1 MKRMNLR
8 KRFMVEYNFDKFL
21 EEVNK
26 ISIELSE
33 KQLEQFRLY
42 YEMLVEKNKVM
53 NLTGITEWDE
63 VLEKH
68 FLDSISLIR
77 AVNLNQELTV
87 MDMGTG
93 AGFPGIPL
101 KIAFPE
107 LKVTLADSLNKRVL
121 FLQEVID
128 ALKLEDIEAI
138 HGRAE
143 DLAKDKNF
151 REQYDL
157 AVSRAVANLST
168 LSEYCLPFVRIGG
181 QFISY
186 KSGECEE
193 EVEASKSAVFLLSG
207 KIKDIVKFELGESGR
222 SFIVIDK
229 VKGTPKTYPRKAG
242 TPTKNPL

>member
-1 MKRMNLR
+1 M
-8 KRFMVEYNFDKFL
+8 EYRFDKFL
-21 EEVNK
+21 EELK
-26 ISIELSE
+26 SIQVELSE
-33 KQLEQFRLY
+33 KQLEQFRIY

-77 AVNLNQELTV
+77 AIDLNKELTV

-101 KIAFPE
+101 KIAFPK

-128 ALKLEDIEAI
+128 ELGLEEIEAI

-143 DLAKDKNF
+143 DLAQDKSY

-157 AVSRAVANLST
+157 SVSRAVANLST
-168 LSEYCLPFVRIGG
+168 LSEYCLPFVKIGG

-193 EVEASKSAVFLLSG
+193 EVVASKSAVFLLGG
-207 KIKDIVKFELGESGR
+207 KISDTIKFELGESGR
-222 SFIVIDK
+222 SFIIIDK

-242 TPTKNPL
+242 TPSKKPL

>member
-1 MKRMNLR
+1 MANS
-8 KRFMVEYNFDKFL
+8 FEKFI
-21 EEVNK
+21 EEANK
-26 ISIELSE
+26 INIVFTNN
-33 KQLEQFRLY
+33 QLEQFSFY

-77 AVNLNQELTV
+77 AIDLNQELTV

-101 KIAFPE
+101 KIAFPN

-143 DLAKDKNF
+143 DLARDKKY

-157 AVSRAVANLST
+157 SVSRAVANLST
-168 LSEYCLPFVRIGG
+168 LSEYCLPFVKIGG

-186 KSGECEE
+186 KSGEIEE
-193 EVEASKSAVFLLSG
+193 EVVSSKSAVFLLGG
-207 KIKDIVKFELGESGR
+207 KIKDTVKFELGKSGR

-242 TPTKNPL
+242 TPSKKPL

>member
-1 MKRMNLR
+1 M
-8 KRFMVEYNFDKFL
+8 EYNFDKFI
-21 EEVNK
+21 EEVSK
-26 ISIELSE
+26 ISITLTE
-33 KQLEQFRLY
+33 KQLEQFRIY

-77 AVNLNQELTV
+77 AVDLNQNLSV

-101 KIAFPE
+101 KIAFPN

-121 FLQEVID
+121 FLQKVID
-128 ALKLEDIEAI
+128 TLELSDIEAI

-143 DLAKDKNF
+143 DLARDKKY

-157 AVSRAVANLST
+157 SVSRAVANLST
-168 LSEYCLPFVRIGG
+168 LTEYCLPFVKIGG

-186 KSGECEE
+186 KSGEIEE
-193 EVEASKSAVFLLSG
+193 EVVNSKSAVFLLGG
-207 KIKDIVKFELGESGR
+207 KIKDTLKFELGESGR
-222 SFIVIDK
+222 SFIIIDK
-229 VKGTPKTYPRKAG
+229 VKETPKTYPRKAG
-242 TPTKNPL
+242 TPSKKPL

>member
-1 MKRMNLR
+1 M
-8 KRFMVEYNFDKFL
+8 EYNFDKFL
-21 EEVNK
+21 DELNNL
-26 ISIELSE
+26 SITLSDE
-33 KQLEQFRLY
+33 QLKQFQTY

-77 AVNLNQELTV
+77 AVDLNQELSV

-93 AGFPGIPL
+93 AGFPGLPL
-101 KIAFPE
+101 KIAFPN
-107 LKVTLADSLNKRVL
+107 LKITLADSLNKRVK

-128 ALKLEDIEAI
+128 ALALENIEAI

-143 DLAKDKNF
+143 DLAKDKKY
-151 REQYDL
+151 RQQYDL
-157 AVSRAVANLST
+157 SVSRAVANLST
-168 LSEYCLPFVRIGG
+168 LSEYCLPFVKIGG

-193 EVEASKSAVFLLSG
+193 EVAASKKAVFVLGG
-207 KIKDIVKFELGESGR
+207 KIKEVIKFELGESGR

-229 VKGTPKTYPRKAG
+229 VNGTPKEYPRKAG
-242 TPTKNPL
+242 MPTKKPIE

>member
-1 MKRMNLR
+1 M
-8 KRFMVEYNFDKFL
+8 EYKFDKFL
-21 EEVNK
+21 DEVNK
-26 ISIELSE
+26 LSITLSE
-33 KQLEQFRLY
+33 KQLEQFRIY

-77 AVNLNQELTV
+77 AVDLNKELYV

-93 AGFPGIPL
+93 AGFPGLPL
-101 KIAFPE
+101 KIAFPN
-107 LKVTLADSLNKRVL
+107 LKVTLADSLNKRVK

-128 ALKLEDIEAI
+128 ALELEDIEAI

-143 DLAKDKNF
+143 DLAKDKKY
-151 REQYDL
+151 RQQYDL
-157 AVSRAVANLST
+157 SVSRAVANLST
-168 LSEYCLPFVRIGG
+168 LSEYCLPFVKIGG

-186 KSGECEE
+186 KSGECDE
-193 EVEASKSAVFLLSG
+193 EVAASKKAVFVLGG
-207 KIKDIVKFELGESGR
+207 KIKDVIKFELGESGR

-229 VKGTPKTYPRKAG
+229 VNGTPKEYPRKAG
-242 TPTKNPL
+242 TPVKKPIE

>member
-1 MKRMNLR
+1 MKY
-8 KRFMVEYNFDKFL
+8 KFDKFL
-21 EEVNK
+21 NELKNIEV
-26 ISIELSE
+26 ELNE
-33 KQLEQFRLY
+33 KQLEQFRIY

-77 AVNLNQELTV
+77 VYDLNKNVSV

-107 LKVTLADSLNKRVL
+107 LRVTLADSLNKRVL

-128 ALKLEDIEAI
+128 ALELTDIEAI

-143 DLAKDKNF
+143 DLARDKKY

-157 AVSRAVANLST
+157 SVSRAVANLST
-168 LSEYCLPFVRIGG
+168 LTEYCLPFVKLGG

-186 KSGECEE
+186 KSGEVDT
-193 EVEASKSAVFLLSG
+193 EVAESKSAVFLLGG
-207 KIKDIVKFELGESGR
+207 KVKDVVKFELGESGR

-242 TPTKNPL
+242 TPSKKPL

>member
-1 MKRMNLR
+1 M
-8 KRFMVEYNFDKFL
+8 EYKFDKFL
-21 EEVNK
+21 DEVNK
-26 ISIELSE
+26 LSIKLSD
-33 KQLEQFRLY
+33 KQLEQFRIY

-77 AVNLNQELTV
+77 VIDLNKELRV

-93 AGFPGIPL
+93 AGFPGLPL
-101 KIAFPE
+101 KILFPD
-107 LKVTLADSLNKRVL
+107 LKVTLADSLNKRVK

-128 ALKLEDIEAI
+128 ELELEGIEAI

-151 REQYDL
+151 RQQYDL
-157 AVSRAVANLST
+157 SVSRAVANLST
-168 LSEYCLPFVRIGG
+168 LSEYCLPFVKIGG

-193 EVEASKSAVFLLSG
+193 EVDASKKAIFVLGG
-207 KIKDIVKFELGESGR
+207 KIKEVIKFELGESGR

-229 VKGTPKTYPRKAG
+229 VNGTPKEYPRKAG
-242 TPTKNPL
+242 TPAKKPIE

>member
-1 MKRMNLR
+1 M
-8 KRFMVEYNFDKFL
+8 EYNFDKFI
-21 EEVNK
+21 K
-26 ISIELSE
+26 ELDNLSVTLTD
-33 KQLEQFRLY
+33 KQLEQFSKY
-42 YEMLVEKNKVM
+42 YELLVEKNKVM

-77 AVNLNQELTV
+77 AIDLNQELTV

-101 KIAFPE
+101 KIAFPK
-107 LKVTLADSLNKRVL
+107 LKVTLADSLNKRVN

-128 ALKLEDIEAI
+128 TLGLEEIEAI

-143 DLAKDKNF
+143 DLAKDKKY
-151 REQYDL
+151 RQAYDL
-157 AVSRAVANLST
+157 SVSRAVANLST
-168 LSEYCLPFVRIGG
+168 LSEYCLPFVKIGG

-186 KSGECEE
+186 KSGDCEE
-193 EVEASKSAVFLLSG
+193 EVLNSKKAVFVLGG
-207 KIKDIVKFELGESGR
+207 KIKDVIKFELGESGR

-229 VKGTPKTYPRKAG
+229 ANGTPKEYPRKAG
-242 TPTKNPL
+242 TPSKKPIE

>member
-1 MKRMNLR
+1 M
-8 KRFMVEYNFDKFL
+8 EYNFDKFL

-33 KQLEQFRLY
+33 KQLEQFRVY

-77 AVNLNQELTV
+77 AFDLNQELTV

-101 KIAFPE
+101 KIAFPN

-128 ALKLEDIEAI
+128 ALKLEGIEAI

-143 DLAKDKNF
+143 DLAREKNH
-151 REQYDL
+151 RESYDL
-157 AVSRAVANLST
+157 SVSRAVANLST
-168 LSEYCLPFVRIGG
+168 LSEYCLPFVKIGG

-186 KSGECEE
+186 KSGECDE
-193 EVEASKSAVFLLSG
+193 EVAASKSAVFLLGG
-207 KIKDIVKFELGESGR
+207 KISSIVKFELGESGR
-222 SFIVIDK
+222 SFVVIDK
-229 VKGTPKTYPRKAG
+229 VSGTSKEYPRKAG
-242 TPTKNPL
+242 TPSKKPL

>member
-1 MKRMNLR
+1 M
-8 KRFMVEYNFDKFL
+8 EYNFEKFI
-21 EEVNK
+21 EETKKVN
-26 ISIELSE
+26 IVFTEL
-33 KQLEQFRLY
+33 QLEQFRMY

-77 AVNLNQELTV
+77 VIDLNQNLSV
-87 MDMGTG
+87 IDMGTG

-101 KIAFPE
+101 KIAFPN
-107 LKVTLADSLNKRVL
+107 LQVTLADSLNKRVL

-128 ALKLEDIEAI
+128 SLKLEGIEAI

-143 DLAKDKNF
+143 DLARDKKY

-157 AVSRAVANLST
+157 SVSRAVANLST
-168 LSEYCLPFVRIGG
+168 LSEYCLPFVKLGG

-186 KSGECEE
+186 KSGEIEE
-193 EVEASKSAVFLLSG
+193 EILASKSAVFLLGG
-207 KIKDIVKFELGESGR
+207 KINKTVKFELGESGR

-229 VKGTPKTYPRKAG
+229 IKGTPKTYPRKAG
-242 TPTKNPL
+242 TPSKKPL